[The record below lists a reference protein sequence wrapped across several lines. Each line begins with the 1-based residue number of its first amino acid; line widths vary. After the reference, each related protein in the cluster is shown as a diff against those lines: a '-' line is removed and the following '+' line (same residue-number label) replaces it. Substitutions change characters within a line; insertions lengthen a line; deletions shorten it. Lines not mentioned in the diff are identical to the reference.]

1 MTWKIKPHTT
11 VAALA
16 VLALDLSG
24 CRYGVQTSSGA
35 DYLSS
40 YPRSGLVEETD
51 IDRQVRDVA
60 AVEPTLRFPA
70 RIGLA
75 RIHEGALSAIPAA
88 EAEAWI
94 EAERRLGP
102 EYGTFVPINRL
113 VAEMVAPRSIGPGPG
128 NPRLRQVVEKIRL
141 GAARQHVDAVL
152 IYETHY
158 ITDATDNLL
167 SVADFTI
174 VGAFLLPGQSID
186 ATAFASALLVD
197 VRNGYPYGT
206 ANVAIDEDR
215 IATLA
220 SVGSVS
226 EELGRDAGTAAAIEL
241 VDDVEQMFIALKQEL
256 DLAASPGTTWREP

>member
-1 MTWKIKPHTT
+1 MTWMTT
-11 VAALA
+11 SYTTAAALA
-16 VLALDLSG
+16 VLALALAG
-24 CRYGVQTSSGA
+24 CRYNVQTSSGS

-40 YPRSGLVEETD
+40 YPRSGLVEETN
-51 IDRQVRDVA
+51 IDEQVRAAA

-113 VAEMVAPRSIGPGPG
+113 VAEMVATPSTRSGPGST
-128 NPRLRQVVEKIRL
+128 RLRRVVEKIRL

-158 ITDATDNLL
+158 FTDATDNLL

-174 VGAFLLPGQSID
+174 VGAYLLPGQSID

-206 ANVAIDEDR
+206 ANAAIDEDR
-215 IATLA
+215 ITTLA
-220 SVGSVS
+220 SVDSVS
-226 EELGRDAGTAAAIEL
+226 SELGRDAGTAAAIEL
-241 VDDVEQMFIALKQEL
+241 VDDVEQMFITLKQEL
-256 DLAASPGTTWREP
+256 DLAASPATTWRDP

>member
-1 MTWKIKPHTT
+1 MIATRQS

-16 VLALDLSG
+16 MIALALGG
-24 CRYGVQTSSGA
+24 CRAGVQTTSGIEF
-35 DYLSS
+35 LSS
-40 YPRSGLVEETD
+40 YPTSGLIEETD
-51 IDRQVRDVA
+51 IDQRVREVA

-75 RIHEGALSAIPAA
+75 RIHDGMLSAIPAA

-102 EYGTFVPINRL
+102 EYGTFVPVSRL
-113 VAEMVAPRSIGPGPG
+113 IAEMVTPAGSRPGPG
-128 NPRLRQVVEKIRL
+128 STRLRQAVEMIRL
-141 GAARQHVDAVL
+141 GAARQHLDAVL

-158 ITDATDNLL
+158 ITDATDNVL
-167 SVADFTI
+167 SIADFTI
-174 VGAFLLPGQSID
+174 IGAFLLPGQSID

-206 ANVAIDEDR
+206 ANASIDRDR

-220 SVGSVS
+220 AADSIS

-241 VDDVEQMFIALKQEL
+241 VDDVEQMMITLKEEL
-256 DLAASPGTTWREP
+256 DAAAPPAVGDWRDP